1 MENFNIALSPQM
13 GKGFPVKIIDD
24 CAGIVSYRF
33 SEVEKINRRLE
44 MVIFCY
50 LPQEDLIVMNE
61 DNRNFSLW
69 AKVLP
74 EYMHLDDRQK
84 GVFREMVQNKFD
96 GAYGIL
102 ESLSVADRICRI
114 RRHRKAVQA

>member
-13 GKGFPVKIIDD
+13 GKGFSVKIIDD

-33 SEVEKINRRLE
+33 SAVEKINRGLE
-44 MVIFCY
+44 TVIFCY

-61 DNRNFSLW
+61 DNKDFRLW

-74 EYMHLDDRQK
+74 EYMHLDDRK
-84 GVFREMVQNKFD
+84 KRIFRETVQNELEKT
-96 GAYGIL
+96 YGIL
-102 ESLSVADRICRI
+102 ENLSVADRICRI
-114 RRHRKAVQA
+114 RRHRKAVRA